1 MNMMGPRNYTRTRA
15 TSIPHAEYEIIWA
28 MLLTEEFA
36 LAELIEDMAPDKVSE
51 KRLKQAARNV
61 KQMMLNMAQRRT
73 HRLPED
79 HLDYTPKED

>member
-1 MNMMGPRNYTRTRA
+1 MMGPRNYPRTRA
-15 TSIPHAEYEIIWA
+15 VSIPHAEYEIIWA

-36 LAELIEDMAPDKVSE
+36 LAELIEDMAPDEVSE
-51 KRLKQAARNV
+51 KRFQQAARNV

-79 HLDYTPKED
+79 HLDYTPKEE

>member
-1 MNMMGPRNYTRTRA
+1 MMGPRNYTRTRA

>member
-1 MNMMGPRNYTRTRA
+1 MIGPRYYTRTRA
-15 TSIPHAEYEIIWA
+15 ASIPHAEYEIIWA
-28 MLLTEEFA
+28 LLLTEEIA
-36 LAELIEDMAPDKVSE
+36 LDELIDDMAPDKVSE